1 VPNRATPPKRASGR
15 GPLPSFPCAGAG
27 IAPEQRAD
35 GFQVLLLPSTR
46 QPVWTGSGESGRIG
60 KIHVGD
66 EKWPRLGGCAVEL
79 RQLRFFIALAEEL
92 HFRRAAERE
101 HIAQPAFS
109 EQIHRL
115 ERELKVRLFDRTS
128 HYVRITGAG
137 RLFLVEVRQILAQV
151 ERAAD
156 VARRAGRGEIGHI
169 IVGFIGSAANELTP
183 LILRAF
189 PAQYPSVGVE
199 LREFDFRDPSAGLSS
214 KQSDVAFIRP
224 PVEGQRELASETLFE
239 EPRIAIMASDHQ
251 LANEVSVPIS
261 QLMDEPFIVGPSS
274 TGVWRD
280 FWLVTE
286 HRGGR
291 PPRLGP
297 EANTIHEWLE
307 IIAAGIGV
315 SLTPASTERFYGRP
329 GVAFVPVTGVVCS
342 TVVVAWRK
350 GPANPLVAA
359 FVEVACEVASRF
371 GEGDQ

>member
-1 VPNRATPPKRASGR
+1 MDALGR
-15 GPLPSFPCAGAG
+15 
-27 IAPEQRAD
+27 ERED
-35 GFQVLLLPSTR
+35 
-46 QPVWTGSGESGRIG
+46 W
-60 KIHVGD
+60 GD
-66 EKWPRLGGCAVEL
+66 HGLRNVHAQEGAVEL

-128 HYVRITGAG
+128 HYVRITDAG
-137 RLFLVEVRQILAQV
+137 RLFLIEVRKTLSQV
-151 ERAAD
+151 DRAAD
-156 VARRAGRGEIGHI
+156 VARRAGRGEIGHVV
-169 IVGFIGSAANELTP
+169 VGFIGSAANELTP

-199 LREFDFRDPSAGLSS
+199 LREFDFRDPSAGLNS
-214 KQSDVAFIRP
+214 KQADVAFMRP
-224 PVEGQRELASETLFE
+224 PVEGQRELVSERLFE

-251 LANEVSVPIS
+251 LANEVSVPVS
-261 QLMDEPFIVGPSS
+261 RLVDEPFIVGPSS

-286 HRGGR
+286 HRGGT

-329 GVAFVPVTGVVCS
+329 GVAFVPVTGVGHS

-359 FVEVACEVASRF
+359 FVEVAREVANRF
-371 GEGDQ
+371 GAQATSDPAMAVHPLHEA